1 MKNNNIPINKCEK
14 ENNSN
19 KNLSKEIQ
27 IDINNINKNDIKNL
41 KTSLNKIRSV
51 CNILKKKIL

>member
-27 IDINNINKNDIKNL
+27 IDINHQDLLNHKKNK
-41 KTSLNKIRSV
+41 
-51 CNILKKKIL
+51 